1 MLKYKNLLVSGCS
14 FTKDWGAGALRSWP
28 HFVQQHYNFD
38 TVINC
43 ALSGAGNK
51 HIADSIVHQLE
62 FNTELT
68 PADTYVIVMWTGADR
83 MDTLIADTYKNQ
95 FHNSDHYYYNDH
107 IVTGTTGG
115 IHRKQ
120 GVLGALYDVKNQD
133 ILALETFINITN
145 TYHYLRSRGYKF
157 KFLTWR
163 NIKLPARDHAFD
175 WQELLDPPVD
185 VTYMFTDILT
195 VYEYCLRM
203 EYMSKDDYHPTAEGY
218 QHWVDDVLCKELDY
232 DLIN

>member
-1 MLKYKNLLVSGCS
+1 MQKYKNLLVSGCS
-14 FTKDWGAGALRSWP
+14 FTRDWGPNGLRSWP

-38 TVINC
+38 TVVNC

-62 FNTELT
+62 FEPDLT
-68 PADTYVIVMWTGADR
+68 PLNTYVIVMWTGADR
-83 MDTLIADTYKNQ
+83 IDTMCDVKHQT
-95 FHNSDHYYYNDH
+95 DREHYNYNDN
-107 IVTGTTGG
+107 IISMTTGG
-115 IHRKQ
+115 SHRKE

-163 NIKLPARDHAFD
+163 NINLPAIDRGFD
-175 WQELLDPPVD
+175 WQKHIDDPVD
-185 VTYMFTDILT
+185 CSYMFSDIAT
-195 VYEYCLRM
+195 VYEYCLR
-203 EYMSKDDYHPTAEGY
+203 EEHMSEDDYHPTQQGY
-218 QHWVDDVLCKELDY
+218 QLWVRDVLIKELDY
-232 DLIN
+232 DLID

>member
-68 PADTYVIVMWTGADR
+68 PTNTYVIIMWSGADR
-83 MDTLIADTYKNQ
+83 MDTMCDIAHQNDREHYK
-95 FHNSDHYYYNDH
+95 YNDN
-107 IVTGTTGG
+107 IITLTTGG
-115 IHRKQ
+115 IHRKE
-120 GVLGALYDVKNQD
+120 GVLGALYDVKNKS

-157 KFLTWR
+157 KFLAHR
-163 NIKLPARDHAFD
+163 DMKLPAKDHAFD
-175 WQELLDPPVD
+175 WQKLLDPPVD
-185 VTYMFTDILT
+185 CTHMFADIST
-195 VYEYCLRM
+195 VYEYCLRQ
-203 EYMSKDDYHPTAEGY
+203 EYISKDDYHPTAEGY
-218 QHWVDDVLCKELDY
+218 QHWVNDILCKELDH
-232 DLIN
+232 DLAD